1 VQKKTS
7 NATKQMAAMS
17 CLQHLDL
24 VLWVVEP
31 KHALKSRES
40 VVAESQKWPWTG
52 VPESTPGGSGVF
64 LSGPK
69 PESKFFEKRD
79 PDPESVFNFGNGSSL
94 HGHFLNKKIDFG
106 WIHSSQS
113 LNRSRILK
121 FKNFWTRIQKLWN
134 RSGVGVSKSDSG
146 HLCRRWCPTAVF
158 NMIRVPDRIQQILQ
172 FKTRSSSK

>member
-52 VPESTPGGSGVF
+52 VPESTPDGSGVF

-121 FKNFWTRIQKLWN
+121 FKKFLDPDSKTLEQE
-134 RSGVGVSKSDSG
+134 RSRSLKKWLRPPLPQV
-146 HLCRRWCPTAVF
+146 
-158 NMIRVPDRIQQILQ
+158 VPH
-172 FKTRSSSK
+172 SSV